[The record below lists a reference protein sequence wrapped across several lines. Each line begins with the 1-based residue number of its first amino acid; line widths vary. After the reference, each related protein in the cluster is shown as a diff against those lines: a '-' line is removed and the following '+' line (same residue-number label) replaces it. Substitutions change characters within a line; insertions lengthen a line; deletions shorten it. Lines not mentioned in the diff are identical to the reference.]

1 MENLNPARA
10 LYYSLFSKLFVF
22 TTNGDRFDGI
32 KEKLL
37 LICQNPLDETSLH
50 ATNRILLSFD
60 ESNFKQIISEYDN
73 IFHTPP
79 RPLRT
84 TISYFDEGREIGEAC
99 VKIKKIVAQ
108 TDIRKDKDKFK
119 ESEDSFGFIFTL
131 MGYMISQNTKN
142 GDKFEN
148 LCEELFVNYINP
160 FIDEFINSILQHPK
174 ASIYKDVAIIMANFM
189 EFERAYFVQS
199 KPEVQKHKQVS
210 NDLSKSEMIR
220 REANKSRRDKEKE
233 NERKKA

>member
-1 MENLNPARA
+1 MENLNLARG

-22 TTNGDRFDGI
+22 TNKEDRFDGI

-37 LICQNPLDETSLH
+37 LICQNPIDKSSLH
-50 ATNRILLSFD
+50 AANRILHSFD
-60 ESNFKQIISEYDN
+60 QSNYEKVISEYDN

-84 TISYFDEGREIGEAC
+84 TISYFDEGREIGDAC
-99 VKIKKIVAQ
+99 VKIKRILAQ
-108 TDIRKDKDKFK
+108 TDIRRDKDKFK

-131 MGYMISQNTKN
+131 MGYMISQNIQN
-142 GDKFEN
+142 GGKFEN

-160 FIDEFINSILQHPK
+160 FIDEFINSIMKHPK
-174 ASIYKDVAIIMANFM
+174 ASIYKDIALIMSDFI
-189 EFERAYFVQS
+189 EFERVYFVQS
-199 KPEVQKHKQVS
+199 KPDTQKHKQVS

-220 REANKSRRDKEKE
+220 REANKARRDKEKE
-233 NERKKA
+233 NERK

>member
-1 MENLNPARA
+1 MENLNLARG
-10 LYYSLFSKLFVF
+10 LYYALFSKLFIF
-22 TTNGDRFDGI
+22 TTKDDRFDGV

-37 LICQNPLDETSLH
+37 LICQNPLDDESFH
-50 ATNRILLSFD
+50 AANRVLMSFD
-60 ESNFKQIISEYDN
+60 GNLKKIISEYDN

-99 VKIKKIVAQ
+99 VKIKKIMAQ

-131 MGYMISQNTKN
+131 MGYMISQNIQN
-142 GDKFEN
+142 GDKFEH

-160 FIDEFINSILQHPK
+160 FIDEFINSILTHPK
-174 ASIYKDVAIIMANFM
+174 ASIYKDIAIIMASFV

-199 KPEVQKHKQVS
+199 KPDTQKHKQVS
-210 NDLSKSEMIR
+210 NDLSRSEMIR
-220 REANKSRRDKEKE
+220 REVNKARKNKEKE

>member
-1 MENLNPARA
+1 MENLNLARG
-10 LYYSLFSKLFVF
+10 LYYSLFSKLFIF
-22 TTNGDRFDGI
+22 TTKDDRFDGV

-37 LICQNPLDETSLH
+37 LICQNPLDDESLY
-50 ATNRILLSFD
+50 ATNRLLMSFD
-60 ESNFKQIISEYDN
+60 GNLEKIISEYDN

-79 RPLRT
+79 KPLRT

-99 VKIKKIVAQ
+99 VKIKKIMAQ

-131 MGYMISQNTKN
+131 MGYMISQNIQN
-142 GDKFEN
+142 GDKFEH

-160 FIDEFINSILQHPK
+160 FIDEFINSILTHPK
-174 ASIYKDVAIIMANFM
+174 ASIYKDIAIIMASFV

-199 KPEVQKHKQVS
+199 KPDTQKHKQVS
-210 NDLSKSEMIR
+210 NDLSRSEMIR
-220 REANKSRRDKEKE
+220 REVNKARKNKEKE

>member
-1 MENLNPARA
+1 MENLNLARE
-10 LYYSLFSKLFVF
+10 LYYALFSKLFIF
-22 TTNGDRFDGI
+22 TTKDDRFDGV

-37 LICQNPLDETSLH
+37 LICQNPLDDESFH
-50 ATNRILLSFD
+50 AANRVLMSFD
-60 ESNFKQIISEYDN
+60 GNLKKIISEYDN

-99 VKIKKIVAQ
+99 VKIKKIMAQ

-131 MGYMISQNTKN
+131 MGYMISQNIQN
-142 GDKFEN
+142 GDKFEH

-160 FIDEFINSILQHPK
+160 FIDEFINSILTHPK
-174 ASIYKDVAIIMANFM
+174 ASIYKDIAIIMASFV

-199 KPEVQKHKQVS
+199 KPDTQKHKQVS
-210 NDLSKSEMIR
+210 NDLSRSEMIR
-220 REANKSRRDKEKE
+220 RKVNKARKNKEKE